1 MSQMN
6 SISLTQSDVD
16 ERTFISQVYLW
27 MTAALVVTAI
37 VAAWIASDV
46 LVIYRLMR
54 GPVFWI
60 LIIAELGVV
69 VALSALINRMSAA
82 VATIA
87 FFVYAA
93 LNGVT
98 LSLIFLIYTDAS
110 ITATFFVTAATF
122 GAMSAY
128 GYFTKRDL
136 TAFRSFLIMG
146 LIGFVIASIVN
157 LFLNSSTIYW
167 IITYVGI
174 LIFVGLT
181 AYDTQKIKR
190 LAASG
195 LEAGEIERK
204 ASILG
209 ALTLYLDFINLFLLL
224 LRVLGARRR

>member
-1 MSQMN
+1 MSQLN
-6 SISLTQSDVD
+6 SMSLTQADID

-46 LVIYRLMR
+46 LFIYQLVN

-60 LIIAELGVV
+60 LLIGELGAV
-69 VALSALINRMSAA
+69 VALTILIKRMSAA
-82 VATIA
+82 VATIV
-87 FFVYAA
+87 FFAYAA

-110 ITATFFVTAATF
+110 ITTTFLVTAVTF

-146 LIGFVIASIVN
+146 LIGFVIASVVN
-157 LFLNSSTIYW
+157 LFLNSTTVYW

-195 LEAGEIERK
+195 WAAGDAERK

-224 LRVLGARRR
+224 LRVLGTRRR